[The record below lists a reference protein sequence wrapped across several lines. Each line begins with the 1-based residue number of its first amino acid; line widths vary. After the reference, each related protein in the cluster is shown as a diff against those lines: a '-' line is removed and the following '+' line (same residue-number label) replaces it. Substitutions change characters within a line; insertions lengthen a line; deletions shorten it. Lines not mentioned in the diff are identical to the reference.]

1 MWKATCASI
10 LLLHLVHG
18 AAELSSVALRG
29 HTAVSMAAVQSK
41 GAPNSTAEPEGVS
54 TSMRRPDCQSSG
66 EDPRKCDI
74 QVGISP
80 LTDRHGHFGWSV
92 RKPFGEYLHTS
103 RVELT
108 LYGPG
113 TVRLWYSLGDDIYNH
128 YLRID
133 GQRYSGKGSATFDI
147 VGKSEVLWWLGSGV
161 SHRTWGGWDLTL
173 TELATAT
180 PTPTGATD
188 TPWIWYAI
196 QFAILMVLPLGCL
209 FCGLC
214 IARRD
219 GSASAP
225 RAPLAPGNEKPA
237 PQGPPAPCN
246 LELGTTTQLGT
257 YASPG
262 APWAHR

>member
-41 GAPNSTAEPEGVS
+41 GAPNSTAEPQGVS

-66 EDPRKCDI
+66 DDPRKCDL

-80 LTDRHGHFGWSV
+80 LIDRHGHFGWSV
-92 RKPFGEYLHTS
+92 RKPFGEYPHTS

-113 TVRLWYSLGDDIYNH
+113 TVRLWYSLGDDIYNK
-128 YLRID
+128 YLNID
-133 GQRYSGKGSATFDI
+133 GQTYRGKGSLTFDI
-147 VGKSEVLWWLGSGV
+147 VGTCEVLWWIGGSV
-161 SHRTWGGWDLTL
+161 WNNDYAGGWDLTL
-173 TELATAT
+173 TELATTT

-188 TPWIWYAI
+188 TPWIWQYAI
-196 QFAILMVLPLGCL
+196 QFAILMALPLGCL

-214 IARRD
+214 LSRRG

-225 RAPLAPGNEKPA
+225 RAPLAPCNEKPA
-237 PQGPPAPCN
+237 PQVPSAPCH
-246 LELGTTTQLGT
+246 LELGTTTQPGT
-257 YASPG
+257 YAY
-262 APWAHR
+262 ATQHL